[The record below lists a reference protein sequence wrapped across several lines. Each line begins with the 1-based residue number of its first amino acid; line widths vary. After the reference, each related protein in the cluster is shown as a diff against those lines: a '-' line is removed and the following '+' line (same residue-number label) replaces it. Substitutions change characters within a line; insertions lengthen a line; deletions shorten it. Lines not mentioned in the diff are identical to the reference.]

1 MVVREEWGGG
11 MTMRTRHVFIACTTI
26 AILLIASAGCM
37 AGENPLAGIPLP
49 AVTLTTV
56 NISADGREYPA
67 FLAVPGGSGKFP
79 AIVLMHSFNGLE
91 PGYREM
97 VGNMASDG
105 FVTIA
110 PEWQTYGRQQDDAT
124 VEAIVRGSLAYL
136 GTRSEPDMNRVGLTG
151 FCAGGRYTMLFLPR
165 MPEFRSGVAWY
176 GFPYNG
182 ATNDS
187 IPASRIPELRVP
199 MLIIHGSRDM
209 ASPVRNI
216 YNYTTELDAADKYF
230 ELKVY
235 QGKPHGFMIT
245 NGTLS
250 QDDPSQDAYREMV
263 AFFRRTLT

>member
-1 MVVREEWGGG
+1 MAC
-11 MTMRTRHVFIACTTI
+11 IAT

-37 AGENPLAGIPLP
+37 AGEKDGDG
-49 AVTLTTV
+49 VTLPPVSMTTV
-56 NISADGREYPA
+56 NITADGREYPA
-67 FLAVPGGSGKFP
+67 FLAVPAGSGKFP
-79 AIVLMHSFNGLE
+79 AIVLLHSFNGLE

-97 VGNMASDG
+97 VGNLASDG

-136 GTRSEPDMNRVGLTG
+136 ASRPEADMGRVGLTG

-165 MPEFRSGVAWY
+165 MTEFRSGVAWY

-182 ATNDS
+182 ATEDS
-187 IPASRIPELRVP
+187 VPASRIPDLQVP
-199 MLIIHGSRDM
+199 MLIIHGTRDVP
-209 ASPVRNI
+209 SPIRGI

-230 ELKVY
+230 EMKVY
-235 QGKPHGFMIT
+235 QGKPHGFMIV
-245 NGTLS
+245 NGSLA
-250 QDDPSQDAYREMV
+250 QDDASEDAYREMV